1 MTIKPGECIP
11 SATLHVIGVNGPTTA
26 NTVDL
31 FKGKKVAMF
40 GVPGAF
46 TPTCSTK
53 HVPSYLNNVAAL
65 KEKGI
70 DSIICLSVNDA
81 FVMGAWGKEHN
92 VGDTI
97 IMAGDGN
104 ATFSKA
110 IGLDVDLTDHG
121 MGIRCQRFSMIV
133 DDGVVSILNHESPG
147 EYRISSAEFMLEQ
160 L

>member
-1 MTIKPGECIP
+1 MPIKPGDSIP
-11 SATLHVIGVNGPTTA
+11 SATLFMMGADGPTSSPT
-26 NTVDL
+26 NDL

-40 GVPGAF
+40 GLPGAF
-46 TPTCSTK
+46 TPTCSAK
-53 HVPSYLNNVAAL
+53 HVPSYLNNAAAL

-81 FVMGAWGKEHN
+81 FVMGAWGKEHD
-92 VGDTI
+92 VGDNI

-104 ATFSKA
+104 ALFSKA
-110 IGLDVDLTDHG
+110 MGLELDLTEHG

-133 DDGVVSILNHESPG
+133 DNGIVSVLNHEPPG
-147 EYRISSAEFMLEQ
+147 EYRVSSAETMLEQ